1 MPLIGMLTRMVAQRF
16 HPKQPRA
23 EHELKTII
31 FLAIGGAAGT
41 LLRYWIST
49 LVQSTSKGTL
59 PIGTFTVNMLGC
71 FLFGAV
77 WSLAEGRITLT
88 PHIRLLILVGF
99 IGAFTTFS
107 TFAFESGSLL
117 RDSQFTA
124 AIINILAQNILGI
137 IALLLGITL
146 GRLI

>member
-1 MPLIGMLTRMVAQRF
+1 MVAQRF
-16 HPKQPRA
+16 HLKQPRA

-31 FLAIGGAAGT
+31 FLAIGGTAGT
-41 LLRYWIST
+41 LLRYWLST

-71 FLFGAV
+71 FLFGAI
-77 WSLAEGRITLT
+77 WSLAEGRITLS
-88 PHIRLLILVGF
+88 PHLRLLILVGF
-99 IGAFTTFS
+99 MGAFTTFS

-124 AIINILAQNILGI
+124 AIINIFAQNIIGV
-137 IALLLGITL
+137 IALLLGIAL